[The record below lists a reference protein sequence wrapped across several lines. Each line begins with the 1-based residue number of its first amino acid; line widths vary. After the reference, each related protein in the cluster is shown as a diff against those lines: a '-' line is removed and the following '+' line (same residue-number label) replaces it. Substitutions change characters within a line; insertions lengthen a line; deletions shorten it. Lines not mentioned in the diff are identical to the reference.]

1 MRRKSEKCNYF
12 ARRIGREPKHSLYRL
27 PRKHQNDWLNQ
38 KKTTLLHKIST
49 TTYSKH
55 TFSTTPRNNVQIHI
69 NNLANNPT
77 MFENALQPTKV
88 RSRMQI
94 SIIRYEVHFVGHAR
108 CIFNPANDCELMHT
122 HTIRRK
128 MHFFVCVRVVEWK
141 KRNRSRPRRVTTSKL
156 IFNGMIVNYE
166 IV

>member
-1 MRRKSEKCNYF
+1 
-12 ARRIGREPKHSLYRL
+12 
-27 PRKHQNDWLNQ
+27 
-38 KKTTLLHKIST
+38 
-49 TTYSKH
+49 
-55 TFSTTPRNNVQIHI
+55 
-69 NNLANNPT
+69 

-141 KRNRSRPRRVTTSKL
+141 KKKSEQAEAGNNIEINIQRDDRKL
-156 IFNGMIVNYE
+156 
-166 IV
+166 